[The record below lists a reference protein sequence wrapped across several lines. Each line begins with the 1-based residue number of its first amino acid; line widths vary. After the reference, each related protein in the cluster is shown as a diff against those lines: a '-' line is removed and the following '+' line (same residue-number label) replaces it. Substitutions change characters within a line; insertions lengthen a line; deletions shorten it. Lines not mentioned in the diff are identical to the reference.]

1 MGFLNRVYRT
11 SSPSVW
17 HHQLN
22 AQGFFEVG
30 LNRISVQ
37 AVKGDIHPFFF
48 WAYENRVEEEQY
60 RLFLWSWGLGRLIDA
75 IDEKIPEHKQVLH
88 KFCFFSYSL
97 LSLLLQYNCCR

>member
-1 MGFLNRVYRT
+1 MSSGSVAMGFLNRVYRT
-11 SSPSVW
+11 SPPSVW

-48 WAYENRVEEEQY
+48 GHMKI
-60 RLFLWSWGLGRLIDA
+60 GLRRNDIDY
-75 IDEKIPEHKQVLH
+75 
-88 KFCFFSYSL
+88 FFGAGDL
-97 LSLLLQYNCCR
+97 AG